1 MPSSARKS
9 IQVKVSLTPDLHE
22 RLREVASQLGQAPA
36 TLASV
41 AIGQYVANMARQLGA
56 TERAIEA
63 MTERLGP
70 EVASELRQQMKLTE
84 GGK

>member
-1 MPSSARKS
+1 V
-9 IQVKVSLTPDLHE
+9 QVKVSLTPELHE

-36 TLASV
+36 TVASM
-41 AIGQYVANMARQLGA
+41 AIGQYVANLSRQLGA

-70 EVASELRQQMKLTE
+70 EVAEEFRTQMKLAA
-84 GGK
+84 GGRNVD